1 MFFLC
6 NNVSK
11 FRVYKTNS
19 RKRKIMRLLKITLFA
34 FVVFGFTTSCFEDQ
48 DDNAITANEINDF
61 VWKGMNAVY
70 LYKSGIPDLAN
81 DRFTSNQDYADYL
94 NSYSSPESLFES
106 LIFERQT
113 VDRFSWIVDDYIAL
127 EQELGGTST
136 SNGLEF
142 LFYFAPGSTTEVF
155 GIVRLVLNNSVA
167 SGLGLER
174 GQIFNA
180 VDGTSLTA
188 DNLNTLLNQDTYTLN
203 FATYDDNGTPEVDD
217 DMILPSTDSVSLT
230 KEVYTENP
238 VHLTS
243 VIDVDGENL
252 GYLVYNGFNRNFNT
266 ELNNAFAAFQSN
278 NIQHLVIDLRY
289 NPGGSVNTSSLLG
302 SMVTGQFNGEIFSKL
317 VFNDDNQASNSNFIF
332 VNDIDGNVLN
342 SLNLDKV
349 YVLTT
354 ERSASASELL
364 INSLDAY
371 VDVVQIGDFTTGKTQ
386 ASITIY
392 DSPNFARENANP
404 NHTYA
409 MQPLV
414 ANSINVNDL
423 AVPSSG
429 LMPDIEVTESPR
441 DFGTLGDVN
450 ERLLAAAI
458 LDIQNSG
465 RSFVENSDNFK
476 AIKNVVDYNPFEED
490 MYIEADI
497 LFNRLD
503 IKN

>member
-1 MFFLC
+1 
-6 NNVSK
+6 
-11 FRVYKTNS
+11 
-19 RKRKIMRLLKITLFA
+19 
-34 FVVFGFTTSCFEDQ
+34 
-48 DDNAITANEINDF
+48 
-61 VWKGMNAVY
+61 MNAVY
-70 LYKSGIPDLAN
+70 LYKTGIPDLAN
-81 DRFTSNQDYADYL
+81 DRFSSNQDYADYL
-94 NSYSSPESLFES
+94 NSYSSPETLFES

-113 VDRFSWIVDDYIAL
+113 VDRFSWIVDDFIAL
-127 EQELGGTST
+127 EQGLGGTST
-136 SNGLEF
+136 SNGLEYN
-142 LFYFAPGSTTEVF
+142 FYFEPGSTTDVF
-155 GIVRLVLNNSVA
+155 GIIKLVLNNSVA

-174 GQIFNA
+174 GQIFDA
-180 VDGTSLTA
+180 VNGTSLTA
-188 DNLNTLLNQDTYTLN
+188 DNFNTLLNQDTYTLN
-203 FATYDDNGTPEVDD
+203 FATYDDNGTPEIDD
-217 DMILPSTDSVSLT
+217 DTIIPSTESVSLT

-243 VIDVDGENL
+243 IIDVDGENL
-252 GYLVYNGFNRNFNT
+252 GYMVYNGFNRNFNN
-266 ELNNAFAAFQSN
+266 ELNNAFATLQSN

-289 NPGGSVNTSSLLG
+289 NPGGSVNTASLLG

-317 VFNDDNQASNSNFIF
+317 IFNDDNQASNSNFIF
-332 VNDIDGNVLN
+332 INDIDGNALN

-392 DSPNFARENANP
+392 DSPNFERQNANP

-423 AVPSSG
+423 AVPSNG
-429 LMPDIEVTESPR
+429 LTPDIELTESPR
-441 DFGTLGDVN
+441 NFGTLGDVN
-450 ERLLAAAI
+450 EPLLAAAI

-465 RSFVENSDNFK
+465 RGFIENNDDFT
-476 AIKNVVDYNPFEED
+476 AIKNLVDYKSFEEG
-490 MYIEADI
+490 MHIKGDI